1 MKKKK
6 VEPPEN
12 HERWLISYADFMTLL
27 FALFVVLYSFAMS
40 DKNQAKFMVEG
51 LIESLA
57 KIGLISTS
65 AVTSLAPGG
74 TSILEPNSTPTSEN
88 TQPKLI
94 EQPSIAA
101 TSLIEQKENLAG
113 ADNQEALKKY
123 QEMISSRLKNEIEN
137 QEIEIDNVS
146 DSIII
151 RIGDNNTFFASGSA
165 FIQPKFLPLIDKIGE
180 IIASVPGRIVI
191 AGHTD
196 ATLPLEIYAD
206 NWDLSSLR
214 ATAVVRVLT
223 KNKGINPSRIVVQGL
238 ADTQPLFKNDSP
250 EHRKKNRR
258 IEIIINQGNTLESRI
273 SLPE

>member
-57 KIGLISTS
+57 KIGLISTP

-101 TSLIEQKENLAG
+101 TSLIEQKENSAG

>member
-57 KIGLISTS
+57 KIGLISTP

>member
-57 KIGLISTS
+57 KIGLISTP

-101 TSLIEQKENLAG
+101 TSLIEQKENSAV
-113 ADNQEALKKY
+113 ADNQAALKKY

-238 ADTQPLFKNDSP
+238 ADTQPLFKNDTP

>member
-57 KIGLISTS
+57 KIGLISTP

-74 TSILEPNSTPTSEN
+74 TSILEPNSTPTIAD
-88 TQPKLI
+88 TLPTLI
-94 EQPSIAA
+94 EQPSTAP
-101 TSLIEQKENLAG
+101 TSLIDQKKNSAAAENK
-113 ADNQEALKKY
+113 EAVKNY
-123 QEMISSRLKNEIEN
+123 QDMISSRLKHEIEN
-137 QEIEIDNVS
+137 QEIEIENIS

-214 ATAVVRVLT
+214 ATAVVRVLS

-238 ADTQPLFKNDSP
+238 ADTQPLFKNDTP

-258 IEIIINQGNTLESRI
+258 IEIIINQGSTVESRI

>member
-57 KIGLISTS
+57 KIGLISTP

-74 TSILEPNSTPTSEN
+74 TSILEPNSTPTIED

-101 TSLIEQKENLAG
+101 TSLIEQKENLAA

-238 ADTQPLFKNDSP
+238 ADTQPLFKNDTP

-258 IEIIINQGNTLESRI
+258 IEIIINQGNTVESRI

>member
-57 KIGLISTS
+57 KIGLISTP

-88 TQPKLI
+88 TLPKLI

-101 TSLIEQKENLAG
+101 TSLIEQKENSAG
-113 ADNQEALKKY
+113 VDNQEALKKY

>member
-1 MKKKK
+1 
-6 VEPPEN
+6 
-12 HERWLISYADFMTLL
+12 MTLL

-57 KIGLISTS
+57 KIGLISTP

-101 TSLIEQKENLAG
+101 TSLIEQKENSAG
-113 ADNQEALKKY
+113 VDNQEALKKY

>member
-57 KIGLISTS
+57 KIGLISTP

-273 SLPE
+273 SLAE